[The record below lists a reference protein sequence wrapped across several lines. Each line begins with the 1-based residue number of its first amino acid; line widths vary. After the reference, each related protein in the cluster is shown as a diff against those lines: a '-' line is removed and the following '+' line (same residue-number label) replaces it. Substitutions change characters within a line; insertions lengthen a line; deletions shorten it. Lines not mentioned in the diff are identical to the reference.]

1 MTWRERRIV
10 TILATILLVLVAAL
24 LIVLG
29 IRFREW
35 RADREGADPSDG
47 GAAPASGAYTSLT
60 YDNGTATLSF
70 SQDEAGA
77 WYWTADESFPL
88 EDTVILEIL
97 DLLSSWKPQQT
108 LTAH

>member
-35 RADREGADPSDG
+35 RADREG
-47 GAAPASGAYTSLT
+47 
-60 YDNGTATLSF
+60 
-70 SQDEAGA
+70 
-77 WYWTADESFPL
+77 
-88 EDTVILEIL
+88 
-97 DLLSSWKPQQT
+97 
-108 LTAH
+108 

>member
-47 GAAPASGAYTSLT
+47 GAASGLRR
-60 YDNGTATLSF
+60 LH
-70 SQDEAGA
+70 
-77 WYWTADESFPL
+77 L
-88 EDTVILEIL
+88 V
-97 DLLSSWKPQQT
+97 DL
-108 LTAH
+108 